1 MHQTIKYKDML
12 KLKNFKLSESL
23 TINQS
28 SIEGIEYKD
37 RTYSGLITIHFN
49 ADYEKID
56 DSFSHEFGI
65 EDGYHYEAH
74 NVVIEWIEFMGKF
87 QEGANKESEV
97 ELTITNSDIFEDV
110 AMMIEWL
117 DVDE

>member
-1 MHQTIKYKDML
+1 ML
-12 KLKNFKLSESL
+12 KLSNVRLSESL

-37 RTYSGLITIHFN
+37 KNYSGLITIHFD
-49 ADYEKID
+49 ADYEKVD

-65 EDGYHYEAH
+65 EEEHHYEAQ
-74 NVVIEWIEFMGKF
+74 NVAIQWIEFMGKF
-87 QEGANKESEV
+87 QEGTNKESEV

>member
-1 MHQTIKYKDML
+1 ML
-12 KLKNFKLSESL
+12 KLRNLKLSESL

-28 SIEGIEYKD
+28 LIEAVPYKD
-37 RTYSGLITIHFN
+37 KDYSGLINIHFD
-49 ADYEKID
+49 ADYEKVD

-65 EDGYHYEAH
+65 EEGYHYEAQ
-74 NVVIEWIEFMGKF
+74 NVVIEFIEFTGIF
-87 QEGANKESEV
+87 QEGTYKESNV
-97 ELTITNSDIFEDV
+97 DLTITRSEIFDDI

>member
-1 MHQTIKYKDML
+1 ML
-12 KLKNFKLSESL
+12 KLSNVRLSESL

-28 SIEGIEYKD
+28 SIEGIEFRDKN
-37 RTYSGLITIHFN
+37 YSGLITIHFD
-49 ADYEKID
+49 ADYEKVD

-65 EDGYHYEAH
+65 EQEHHYDAQ
-74 NVVIEWIEFMGKF
+74 NVVIEYIEFMGTF
-87 QEGANKESEV
+87 QEGTNNSSEV
-97 ELTITNSDIFEDV
+97 EITITNSDIFEDI

>member
-1 MHQTIKYKDML
+1 ML
-12 KLKNFKLSESL
+12 KLSK
-23 TINQS
+23 INIGKSIQIDDYK
-28 SIEGIEYKD
+28 IEGIEYNDKD
-37 RTYSGLITIHFN
+37 YLGLITINFD
-49 ADYEKID
+49 ADYEKVD

-65 EDGYHYEAH
+65 EEGYHYEAQ
-74 NVVIEWIEFMGKF
+74 NVVIQWIEFMGKF
-87 QEGANKESEV
+87 QEGTNKESEV